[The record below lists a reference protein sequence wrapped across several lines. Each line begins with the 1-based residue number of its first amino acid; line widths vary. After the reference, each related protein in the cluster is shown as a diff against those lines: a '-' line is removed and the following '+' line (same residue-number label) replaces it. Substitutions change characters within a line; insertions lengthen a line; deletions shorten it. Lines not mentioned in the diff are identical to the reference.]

1 MRWCLCIMAMLL
13 ITGTVCRGDEQ
24 PNYEQ
29 LKKLYD
35 DALKSL
41 ENAQNSKNQLS
52 QENEKLKGNVAE
64 LGKQLADARSQV
76 DKLREEQAQWAEK
89 SYFYRSYYAAWKTF
103 IGRYPKL
110 QVHWELYLDGKPDPA
125 TDRDLWMD
133 MDWPLP
139 RNG

>member
-1 MRWCLCIMAMLL
+1 MLAMLL
-13 ITGTVCRGDEQ
+13 AMGSVCLGDEQ
-24 PNYEQ
+24 PNYDQ

-52 QENEKLKGNVAE
+52 QENEKLKANVAD
-64 LGKQLADARSQV
+64 LGKQLADVRSQL

-89 SYFYRSYYAAWKTF
+89 TYFYRSYYSAWKSF
-103 IGRYPKL
+103 IGRYPKI
-110 QVHWELYLDGKPDPA
+110 QAHWELYLEGKPDPA
-125 TDRDLWMD
+125 SDKTDWIDA
-133 MDWPLP
+133 DWPLP